1 MTTPL
6 SRPALRH
13 ALPAVVLALMIAT
26 PVAMGAIAKGNGVYA
41 TSKYSIALL
50 VNSSGTA
57 LRNASMSCTKKSH
70 ETGFADVTAFFKHG
84 RAIARRGAFAF
95 SGSALYPAGKNERTH
110 LTLHGRF
117 VSKKKA
123 VGVIRS
129 PACFKGKRVHFT
141 ALYRGK

>member
-1 MTTPL
+1 MTNR
-6 SRPALRH
+6 SRRSALRRT
-13 ALPAVVLALMIAT
+13 ALAVMLVLLVAT
-26 PVAMGAIAKGNGVYA
+26 PVALGAFAKEGVYG
-41 TSKYSIALL
+41 TSKFTVAFQ
-50 VNSSGTA
+50 VNPRGTA

-70 ETGFADVTAFFKHG
+70 RTGFADLTATFKHG
-84 RAIARRGAFAF
+84 RRIDRHGAFNF
-95 SGSALYPAGKNERTH
+95 SGSALYPAAKSERTH

-129 PACFKGKRVHFT
+129 PACYEGKRTRFT